1 MDDETLLQKVDA
13 SYLQDLCK
21 QLNLSA
27 EGSKEELLLR
37 LRTHADE
44 QAKIERAR
52 RAKLNEEIEWRN
64 MLTVFR

>member
-52 RAKLNEEIEWRN
+52 RAKEAGESGE
-64 MLTVFR
+64 